1 MALEIEDTEI
11 IGRNNNYGNIYRY
24 TPRHQFTGTIFCTV
38 TFIRRVAFQF
48 RLCSS
53 LPSQLPRIYRFTAAL
68 IVADLISQL
77 RLGLEGVV
85 AVVIARRR
93 RRSNGRF
100 KINISSRRLHQILWQ
115 TSDLGTFRVNSSL
128 AK

>member
-1 MALEIEDTEI
+1 MGIFIGIPRVTSLPVQSSALL
-11 IGRNNNYGNIYRY
+11 RSS
-24 TPRHQFTGTIFCTV
+24 V
-38 TFIRRVAFQF
+38 ASRRF

-100 KINISSRRLHQILWQ
+100 KINISSRRLHQIVWQ

>member
-1 MALEIEDTEI
+1 MEIFIGIPRVTSLPVQSSALL
-11 IGRNNNYGNIYRY
+11 RSS
-24 TPRHQFTGTIFCTV
+24 
-38 TFIRRVAFQF
+38 VAFRF

-93 RRSNGRF
+93 RSNGRF
-100 KINISSRRLHQILWQ
+100 KINISSRRLHQIVWQ
-115 TSDLGTFRVNSSL
+115 TSDLGTFRVNSSI

>member
-1 MALEIEDTEI
+1 MGIFIGIPRVTSLPVQSSALL
-11 IGRNNNYGNIYRY
+11 RSS
-24 TPRHQFTGTIFCTV
+24 
-38 TFIRRVAFQF
+38 VAFRF

-85 AVVIARRR
+85 AVVIVRR

-100 KINISSRRLHQILWQ
+100 KINISSRRLHQIVWQ